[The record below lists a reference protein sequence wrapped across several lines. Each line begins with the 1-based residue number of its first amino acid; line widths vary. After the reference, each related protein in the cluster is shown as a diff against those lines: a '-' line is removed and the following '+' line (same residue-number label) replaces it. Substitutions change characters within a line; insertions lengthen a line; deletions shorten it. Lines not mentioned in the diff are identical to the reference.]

1 MKSSKGSDPVFNIYM
16 LDSGGYLNASKE
28 YDWIKPN
35 QIAWYKST
43 SDKLKEKYNKTI
55 PALMFFHIPLPEWKK
70 AWDSGNAVGERN
82 EEESTPKVNSGL
94 FDELVKAQDVK
105 GIFVGHD
112 HVNDYV
118 GELNGIKLG
127 YSRNIGYGTY
137 GKEGFARGARV
148 FLINEADPLSFK
160 TWMRLESDF

>member
-1 MKSSKGSDPVFNIYM
+1 
-16 LDSGGYLNASKE
+16 
-28 YDWIKPN
+28 
-35 QIAWYKST
+35 
-43 SDKLKEKYNKTI
+43 
-55 PALMFFHIPLPEWKK
+55 MFFHIPLPEWKK

-82 EEESTPKVNSGL
+82 EEESAPKVNSGL
-94 FDELVKAQDVK
+94 FNEVLKSGDVK

-112 HVNDYV
+112 HTNDYI

-137 GKEGFARGARV
+137 GKNGFSRGARV
-148 FLINEADPLSFK
+148 FLINEANPSRFN